1 MTDPAVETILITGAL
16 GQVGKRCAEILLD
29 RGRTVIATDLRT
41 EKSQAVANELA
52 SSSGTG
58 APTARVRES
67 ATLWPPPL
75 PKISCR
81 EPSGSS
87 SQDMFSITPTTR

>member
-1 MTDPAVETILITGAL
+1 MARSATAAGLSGTPSTTGMPWSAPSRSRVSI
-16 GQVGKRCAEILLD
+16 GIWP
-29 RGRTVIATDLRT
+29 
-41 EKSQAVANELA
+41 
-52 SSSGTG
+52 SSGTG
-58 APTARVRES
+58 APTERVRES

-87 SQDMFSITPTTR
+87 SQDMFSITPTMR